1 MRTYKVSDKFHKVY
15 ESMEEYKEYH
25 PEIPGPYVASNWK
38 GAQIGE
44 WVQADDGCIIQILRK
59 GEMVATWGKNRTRY
73 YVGTCTGTFM
83 CTKNV
88 KMDTAKRENVWSISG
103 KGTERVIFDRKNMT
117 KKELVFVQF
126 LTSGIS
132 LQQSYLN
139 AFDTD
144 NPRYALEQSA
154 KLIKTERVQKAMKE
168 ELKPVLK
175 ELGIDDKLVLEGI
188 KRVAEGS
195 EKDDTKLKAL
205 FKLSD
210 ILDLE
215 DKTQTKITQLTGAVF
230 QGFTDNAL
238 EEVQRPK
245 EIVEHK

>member
-1 MRTYKVSDKFHKVY
+1 MRTYKVSNTFHKVY
-15 ESMEEYKEYH
+15 DDKDEL
-25 PEIPGPYVASNWK
+25 PEGLVIRDNWK
-38 GAQIGE
+38 EAQIGD
-44 WVQADDGCIIQILRK
+44 WIQADDGCFIQILRK
-59 GEMVATWGKNRTRY
+59 GKMVANWGKNRIRH

-88 KMDTAKRENVWSISG
+88 KMDTSKRENVWSISG
-103 KGTERVIFDRKNMT
+103 KDTERVIFDRKNMT

-126 LTSGIS
+126 ITSGVS

-139 AFDTD
+139 AFDTN

-168 ELKPVLK
+168 ELKPVLE
-175 ELGIDDKLVLEGI
+175 ELGIDDKSVLEGI
-188 KRVAEGS
+188 KKVAEGS
-195 EKDDTKLKAL
+195 EKDETKLKAL

-215 DKTQTKITQLTGAVF
+215 DKTQTKVTQLTGTVF
-230 QGFTDNAL
+230 QGFAENVL

-245 EIVEHK
+245 EIGE